1 MNFFFQRKRNCI
13 VHVWILRQCFVDSF
27 RFYALIN
34 QNKISRGAR
43 WGFSP
48 RMRST
53 CVWRHERLSP
63 SLRLAVRSSK
73 MATARN
79 DSDSDAG
86 SFTDEGDYVGYFPD
100 STAESSSD
108 NEKDNNDIGVRP
120 YQFEPEFDEDP
131 ESLMSV
137 EIDDVQEGGVLPSRL
152 DLPSDSWWVTIRNV
166 FVLGN

>member
-1 MNFFFQRKRNCI
+1 
-13 VHVWILRQCFVDSF
+13 
-27 RFYALIN
+27 
-34 QNKISRGAR
+34 
-43 WGFSP
+43 
-48 RMRST
+48 
-53 CVWRHERLSP
+53 
-63 SLRLAVRSSK
+63 
-73 MATARN
+73 MATARK

-86 SFTDEGDYVGYFPD
+86 SFTDEVDYVGYLPD

-152 DLPSDSWWVTIRNV
+152 DLPSDSW
-166 FVLGN
+166 